1 MFLFRSKDTDIVDT
15 IDDLDKKNQIL
26 SERLAN
32 MSKPYNYIFI
42 SLVLISLSLGLFFQL
57 DYWFTWAIPVVLA
70 VIVML
75 IKFIRINY
83 TKRQIRNNERQLTK
97 NREIME
103 NDEEIEQY
111 KKFLTNFRNKIEKQP
126 QARIKRSIPVQIFDW
141 LFHTY
146 SHNPH
151 AIICPRCGVNNGL
164 CDDPKTVQY
173 YCMNCGCNEKGEEF
187 EIVEEEDAENNEM
200 NEVQEGKLE

>member
-1 MFLFRSKDTDIVDT
+1 MILSDKRLKQLKERNFGDFEGESEDLNPKRWSEFNY
-15 IDDLDKKNQIL
+15 DDLFPHYGGEYTHDVV
-26 SERLAN
+26 ER
-32 MSKPYNYIFI
+32 MSKC
-42 SLVLISLSLGLFFQL
+42 LL
-57 DYWFTWAIPVVLA
+57 
-70 VIVML
+70 
-75 IKFIRINY
+75 
-83 TKRQIRNNERQLTK
+83 
-97 NREIME
+97 EIME